1 MSESADKRDRRGV
14 DGGAV
19 GRAPARTAG
28 PSVEHELEGDEG
40 DILNWMDRP
49 MEDSSEAMGTEALHM
64 LMREH
69 AEAEHGYGTPAYYA
83 ACSY

>member
-1 MSESADKRDRRGV
+1 
-14 DGGAV
+14 
-19 GRAPARTAG
+19 
-28 PSVEHELEGDEG
+28 
-40 DILNWMDRP
+40 
-49 MEDSSEAMGTEALHM
+49 MEDSSEAMSTEALHM